1 MIYSRSAEYA
11 VCALVY
17 LATLPDGEYALVK
30 NIAAQGAIPEHF
42 LAKILQSLARDG
54 FLQSTKGPHG
64 GFRLRRLPGE
74 ISMLQIVEAV
84 DGTGRYDRCI
94 GGSPECSDQAPCG
107 MHDSWKTLRSGII
120 RYLEGTTVA
129 DLATALGEK
138 RRQLARPQ
146 RRGPRKRN
154 PQ

>member
-11 VCALVY
+11 ICAVVHM
-17 LATLPDGEYALVK
+17 ATIPDGEYALVK

-42 LAKILQSLARDG
+42 LAKILQALARDG

-64 GFRLRRLPGE
+64 GFRLRRPPAE

-84 DGTGRYDRCI
+84 DGAGRYDRCI
-94 GGSPECSDQAPCG
+94 GGGEECNDRAPCG
-107 MHDSWKTLRSGII
+107 MHDSWKTLRSAII

-129 DLATALGEK
+129 DLAKALAEK
-138 RRQLARPQ
+138 RRQIARSQ
-146 RRGPRKRN
+146 RRGPKR
-154 PQ
+154 